1 MTAISVRQR
10 WAQIAL
16 GMQQDTAAYQVLQQ
30 LLHTQFHAALR
41 HDAAGMEDV
50 AQQITQQ
57 AQQLEQARQA
67 RVAHAQA
74 LLPQGAPVSMTALFS
89 QLPAPLQQQ
98 MTALWRKLEAQVQAC
113 KAMNLRN
120 CELIMAQAQT
130 MRQVIA
136 GGAQQEDIY
145 GPR

>member
-1 MTAISVRQR
+1 MTAFSARQR

-16 GMQQDTAAYQVLQQ
+16 GMQQDTAAYQALQQ
-30 LLHTQFHAALR
+30 LLHAQFHAALR
-41 HDAAGMEDV
+41 HDAAGMERV
-50 AQQITQQ
+50 AQQITEQ
-57 AQQLEQARQA
+57 AHLLEQARQV

-89 QLPAPLQQQ
+89 LLQAPLQQQ
-98 MTALWRKLEAQVQAC
+98 MTALWHKLEAQVQTC
-113 KAMNLRN
+113 KKMNLRN
-120 CELIMAQAQT
+120 CQLIMEQAQT

-136 GGAQQEDIY
+136 GGATQEDIY